1 METRDRLKEIAAKS
15 PEVWSAYPSQRNS
28 VTKEVRHSIRDYY
41 EGLIEKNKGDPKN
54 MWKTINRVLDRD
66 IKSTAV
72 SSIEID
78 GKMLTKKP
86 VVLEMFIIIL
96 SRLDQSSQVA

>member
-1 METRDRLKEIAAKS
+1 MKCTGGSCDAFSEIFHENSDLRHFYSKENRLLRKSMETRNRLREIAAKS
-15 PEVWSAYPSQRNS
+15 PEMWSAYSRQRHR

-66 IKSTAV
+66 INLRS
-72 SSIEID
+72 
-78 GKMLTKKP
+78 
-86 VVLEMFIIIL
+86 
-96 SRLDQSSQVA
+96 